1 MRPVRGIVL
10 LGAAWAL
17 SGCGATQRD
26 EVQAKVQ
33 QFARATAAGDYV
45 TLCQQVLAPSLI
57 QRLQGADLSCQQ
69 AMRVFVR
76 SVKNPTLSIAKIT
89 VQGQRASAVVLA
101 AATGQRAALTTI
113 QLIDT
118 KQGWRLASLASPS

>member
-1 MRPVRGIVL
+1 
-10 LGAAWAL
+10 
-17 SGCGATQRD
+17 
-26 EVQAKVQ
+26 
-33 QFARATAAGDYV
+33 
-45 TLCQQVLAPSLI
+45 
-57 QRLQGADLSCQQ
+57 
-69 AMRVFVR
+69 MRVFVR